1 MVIRKLF
8 KFEGAHI
15 VRNCSSHRCRENIH
29 GHSYIVEVFITSD
42 KLDRGYMVMDFVLLD
57 KVKELVDSF
66 DHTYS
71 LWQEESDE
79 LKTFVYKYNRRVAEI
94 PVSPSAEGY
103 ALLFL
108 YLIDKILQNTEHK
121 NGEGNVQLSSVR
133 VHETATG
140 YAEAFREDLKLV
152 NFNVHNIRFS
162 EAIREEWKNDQ
173 WWEGIKIKDKNSETH
188 VCYIWRRMV
197 FSRSRKTRTVN
208 C

>member
-1 MVIRKLF
+1 M
-8 KFEGAHI
+8 
-15 VRNCSSHRCRENIH
+15 RNCSSHRCRENIH
-29 GHSYIVEVFITSD
+29 GHSYIVEVVIPSD

-108 YLIDKILQNTEHK
+108 YMIDKILQNTEHK
-121 NGEGNVQLSSVR
+121 NGEGNVHLSSVR

-140 YAEAFREDLKLV
+140 YAEAFRDALKLV

-173 WWEGIKIKDKNSETH
+173 WWEGIKIKDKN
-188 VCYIWRRMV
+188 
-197 FSRSRKTRTVN
+197 
-208 C
+208 

>member
-1 MVIRKLF
+1 MLIRKLF

-79 LKTFVYKYNRRVAEI
+79 LKTFIYKYNRRVAEI
-94 PVSPSAEGY
+94 
-103 ALLFL
+103 L

-121 NGEGNVQLSSVR
+121 NGEGNVRLSSVR

-140 YAEAFREDLKLV
+140 YAEAFREDLQLV
-152 NFNVHNIRFS
+152 NFNIHDIRFS
-162 EAIREEWKNDQ
+162 EAIREEWKDDQ
-173 WWEGIKIKDKNSETH
+173 WWEGI
-188 VCYIWRRMV
+188 R
-197 FSRSRKTRTVN
+197 
-208 C
+208 

>member
-140 YAEAFREDLKLV
+140 YAEDLKLV

-173 WWEGIKIKDKNSETH
+173 WWEGIKIKDKN
-188 VCYIWRRMV
+188 
-197 FSRSRKTRTVN
+197 
-208 C
+208 

>member
-1 MVIRKLF
+1 MINGNQKVIQIRGGTHRAELF
-8 KFEGAHI
+8 FTPLPGEHSWTFVYRGSIHH
-15 VRNCSSHRCRENIH
+15 VRQA
-29 GHSYIVEVFITSD
+29 GP
-42 KLDRGYMVMDFVLLD
+42 
-57 KVKELVDSF
+57 VKELVDSF

-103 ALLFL
+103 ALLFF

-173 WWEGIKIKDKNSETH
+173 WWEGIKIKDKN
-188 VCYIWRRMV
+188 
-197 FSRSRKTRTVN
+197 
-208 C
+208 